1 MSRAQVATRRGL
13 GLAAAIVALVVLIG
27 LSIAVGSRNLAP
39 EVVWRLLWSPDGS
52 QDSVIIHDLRLPRT
66 VMAIIVG
73 AALGLAGALMQSL
86 TRNPLADPGIL
97 GINAG
102 ASLAVVSAVA
112 VAGAAS
118 IGFYLW
124 FAFAGAAVA
133 AVAVYLLGASGGGQ
147 ATPAR
152 LALAGVA
159 ITAAITAIVQTVILT
174 DQEAF
179 NEFRFWVV
187 GSLEGRGF
195 TIVWTV
201 APFIAAGAVIALLLA
216 PALNAMALG
225 EEAAASLGV
234 SVRRTRVL
242 VMVAVTL
249 LCGAATAAVGP
260 IGFIG
265 LGVPYVA
272 RAVCGPDQRWVIPFC
287 LLLAP
292 TLLLLAD
299 VLARIVIA
307 PQEVQAGIVTA
318 LLGGPMFIAI
328 VRRRRIE
335 AL

>member
-1 MSRAQVATRRGL
+1 MSVASRRVTGL
-13 GLAAAIVALVVLIG
+13 LVAVMVLVVLIG
-27 LSIAVGSRNLAP
+27 LSIAVGSRNLSP
-39 EVVWRLLWSPDGS
+39 EVVWRLLWAPDNS
-52 QDSVIIHDLRLPRT
+52 ADSGIIHDLRLPRT
-66 VMAIIVG
+66 LMAIIVG
-73 AALGLAGALMQSL
+73 AALALAGALMQSL

-118 IGFYLW
+118 ISFYLW
-124 FAFAGAAVA
+124 FAFLGAAAA
-133 AVAVYLLGASGGGQ
+133 AVAVYLLGATGGGQ

-159 ITAAITAIVQTVILT
+159 ITAALSALVQTIILT

-187 GSLEGRGF
+187 GSLEGRGHSI
-195 TIVWTV
+195 TWTV
-201 APFIAAGAVIALLLA
+201 GPFIVAGALIALALA

-225 EEAAASLGV
+225 EDAAASLGV
-234 SVRRTRVL
+234 SVQRTRVL

-265 LGVPYVA
+265 LGVPYIA
-272 RAVCGPDQRWVIPFC
+272 RAVCGPDLRWVMPFC
-287 LLLAP
+287 LLAGP
-292 TLLLLAD
+292 SLLLFAD
-299 VLARIVIA
+299 VIARTVIA